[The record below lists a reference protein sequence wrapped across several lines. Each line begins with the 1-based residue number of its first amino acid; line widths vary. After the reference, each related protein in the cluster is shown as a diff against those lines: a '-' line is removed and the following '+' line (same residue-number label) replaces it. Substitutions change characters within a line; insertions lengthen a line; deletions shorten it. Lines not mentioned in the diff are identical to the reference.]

1 MRSGANIIS
10 RSRGKLEKK
19 EFRSSGV
26 EDDSPS
32 KLNSLG
38 SELLTPATPE
48 LLYLLPPRQ
57 PDLLDLD
64 LLVQDFTGGGIHALH
79 TSFASSGNPE
89 FDRRI
94 QEMVQAWGVHDSH
107 ELIAEMIVTALRMGS
122 DSVPVAD
129 LKLINRSLKEL
140 RLAAK
145 AFAPYQGIR
154 KIAIFGSAR
163 TSPQVEVYQAAERF
177 ARLMRER
184 GYMIITGGGDGIMGA
199 AQRGAGRQHSF
210 GLNIRLPFEQKANET
225 IDGDPKLVN
234 FNYFFTRKVNFI
246 KETHAIALF
255 PGGFGTM
262 DEGFEC
268 LTLMQTGKA
277 RIIPVILIDKI
288 DGSYWKSWTEFLR
301 THLLGQG
308 LISPDD
314 FSLFSITENVDDA
327 VDHVLQFYRNFH
339 SYRWVGQE
347 LVIRLQRQ
355 LSNNAVQELSHSFS
369 DLFESAPLRTSR
381 ALKPEKNEPELSN
394 MPRLV
399 AGSHRRNF
407 GRLRQLIDAI
417 NLAETIGPLP

>member
-1 MRSGANIIS
+1 MGRSVKAAH
-10 RSRGKLEKK
+10 RSPVATGRH
-19 EFRSSGV
+19 V
-26 EDDSPS
+26 SPP
-32 KLNSLG
+32 LG
-38 SELLTPATPE
+38 SGIGAGAGRYPPEPAG
-48 LLYLLPPRQ
+48 Q

-64 LLVQDFTGGGIHALH
+64 LLVQGFTGGGIHALH
-79 TSFASSGNPE
+79 TSFASSGDAE

-94 QEMVQAWGVHDSH
+94 QEMVNKWGVRESH

-122 DSVPVAD
+122 DSVPVPD

-140 RLAAK
+140 RQAAK
-145 AFAPYQGIR
+145 AVAPYQGIS

-177 ARLMRER
+177 AGLMRER

-210 GLNIRLPFEQKANET
+210 GLNIRLPFEQRANET
-225 IDGDPKLVN
+225 IDGDPKLGN
-234 FNYFFTRKVNFI
+234 FNYFFTRKLNFL

-288 DGSYWKSWTEFLR
+288 EGSYWKSWTEFLR

-308 LISPDD
+308 LISRDVL
-314 FSLFSITENVDDA
+314 SLFSIPEDVNNVFNL
-327 VDHVLQFYRNFH
+327 VFNF
-339 SYRWVGQE
+339 S
-347 LVIRLQRQ
+347 
-355 LSNNAVQELSHSFS
+355 
-369 DLFESAPLRTSR
+369 RTSN
-381 ALKPEKNEPELSN
+381 PS
-394 MPRLV
+394 
-399 AGSHRRNF
+399 GWF
-407 GRLRQLIDAI
+407 GRSSSYARNA
-417 NLAETIGPLP
+417 

>member
-1 MRSGANIIS
+1 M
-10 RSRGKLEKK
+10 
-19 EFRSSGV
+19 
-26 EDDSPS
+26 
-32 KLNSLG
+32 
-38 SELLTPATPE
+38 
-48 LLYLLPPRQ
+48 
-57 PDLLDLD
+57 
-64 LLVQDFTGGGIHALH
+64 QDFTGGGIHALH
-79 TSFASSGNPE
+79 TSFASSGDPE

-94 QEMVQAWGVHDSH
+94 QEMVNEWGVRDSRD
-107 ELIAEMIVTALRMGS
+107 LIAEMIVTALRMGS
-122 DSVPVAD
+122 DSVPVPD

-140 RLAAK
+140 RQAAK

-163 TSPQVEVYQAAERF
+163 TNPLAEVYQAAERF
-177 ARLMRER
+177 AQLMRER
-184 GYMIITGGGDGIMGA
+184 GFMIITGGGDGIMGA
-199 AQRGAGRQHSF
+199 AQRGAGREHSF
-210 GLNIRLPFEQKANET
+210 GLNIRLPFEQKANE
-225 IDGDPKLVN
+225 IIEGDPKLVI

-277 RIIPVILIDKI
+277 RIIPVILVDKI
-288 DGSYWKSWTEFLR
+288 GGTYWKSWTEFLR

-314 FSLFSITENVDDA
+314 FSLFSITDNVDEA
-327 VDHVLQFYRNFH
+327 LSMILQFYRNFH
-339 SYRWVGQE
+339 SYRWVGQD

-355 LSNNAVQELSHSFS
+355 VTPDAVQSLNKAFS

-381 ALKPEKNEPELSN
+381 ALKPEKNEPELIN

-417 NLAETIGPLP
+417 NQAETIGP

>member
-1 MRSGANIIS
+1 
-10 RSRGKLEKK
+10 
-19 EFRSSGV
+19 
-26 EDDSPS
+26 
-32 KLNSLG
+32 
-38 SELLTPATPE
+38 
-48 LLYLLPPRQ
+48 
-57 PDLLDLD
+57 
-64 LLVQDFTGGGIHALH
+64 VQDFTGGGIHALR
-79 TSFASSGNPE
+79 TSFSSSGDPE

-94 QEMVQAWGVHDSH
+94 KEMVNDWGVRESQ

-122 DSVPVAD
+122 DSVPVPD
-129 LKLINRSLKEL
+129 LKMINRSLKEL
-140 RLAAK
+140 RQASK

-163 TSPQVEVYQAAERF
+163 TNPRAEIYQAAERF
-177 ARLMRER
+177 AQRMRER
-184 GYMIITGGGDGIMGA
+184 GFMIITGGGDGIMGA
-199 AQRGAGRQHSF
+199 AQRGAGREHSF

-277 RIIPVILIDKI
+277 RIIPVILVDKI
-288 DGSYWKSWTEFLR
+288 GGTYWESWTEFLR

-308 LISPDD
+308 LIGSDD
-314 FSLFSITENVDDA
+314 FNLFSIAADVDEA
-327 VDHVLQFYRNFH
+327 VSKVVQFYRNYH
-339 SYRWVGQE
+339 SYRWVGQD

-355 LSNNAVQELSHSFS
+355 LSSGGVEGLNKRFS
-369 DLFESAPLRTSR
+369 DLFEGSHLRVSR
-381 ALKPEKNEPELSN
+381 ALRQEKNEPELYH

-399 AGSHRRNF
+399 AGVHRRSF

-417 NLAETIGPLP
+417 NEAETIGE

>member
-1 MRSGANIIS
+1 MRKLRAGRAEAAKHRRQAS
-10 RSRGKLEKK
+10 RSRVPDATGQPCLLVLE
-19 EFRSSGV
+19 
-26 EDDSPS
+26 
-32 KLNSLG
+32 
-38 SELLTPATPE
+38 
-48 LLYLLPPRQ
+48 
-57 PDLLDLD
+57 

-79 TSFASSGNPE
+79 TSFASSGDSE

-94 QEMVQAWGVHDSH
+94 QQMVSDWGVRESRD
-107 ELIAEMIVTALRMGS
+107 LIAEMIVTALRMGS
-122 DSVPVAD
+122 DSVPVPD

-140 RLAAK
+140 RQASK
-145 AFAPYQGIR
+145 MFAPYQGIR

-163 TSPQVEVYQAAERF
+163 TRPHLEVYSAAERF
-177 ARLMRER
+177 ARRMRER

-199 AQRGAGRQHSF
+199 AQRGAGREHSF

-225 IDGDPKLVN
+225 ITGDPKLVN
-234 FNYFFTRKVNFI
+234 FNYFFTRKVNFV

-277 RIIPVILIDKI
+277 RIIPVVLVDKP
-288 DGSYWKSWTEFLR
+288 GGTYWKSWTEFLR
-301 THLLGQG
+301 THLLEEG

-314 FSLFSITENVDDA
+314 FSLFSITEDVDEA
-327 VDHVLQFYRNFH
+327 ENMVLKFYQNFH

-355 LSNNAVQELSHSFS
+355 LTDGAIQELNRRFS
-369 DLFESAPLRTSR
+369 DLLDSGPLRASR
-381 ALKPEKNEPELSN
+381 ALKQEQNEAELMN
-394 MPRLV
+394 LPRLV

-407 GRLRQLIDAI
+407 GRLRQMLDAV
-417 NLAETIGPLP
+417 NEAETVTE